1 MHEPEAAAAQGGL
14 RSSGKS
20 AGAPTAGDNTAILV
34 SLDFGAPDY
43 AESLEELRLL
53 AESAGVR
60 AIALVE
66 GRRQRPDASLFAGSG
81 KVEEIAAIV
90 AHHAELSE
98 DHQAP
103 MVIFNHDLSPAQM
116 RNLAAQLKTR
126 VIDRTM
132 LILDIFALRAQSHE
146 GKVQVELAQLKY
158 LSTRLVGMNQDMG
171 QQKFAVGARG
181 PGETQLE
188 LDRRKLDRR
197 VHLLQERLAKLKR
210 QRQVQRR
217 SRNRSDVMSVSIV
230 GYTNAGKSTL
240 FNRLTQADVYVANQ
254 LFATL
259 DTTSRRV
266 FIGAA
271 ADTSATPV
279 DSSFSSPE
287 TGQAGN
293 PPSGC
298 SHKGAAGGFVVLSD
312 TVGFIR
318 HLPHGLVAAFR
329 GTLEETAQADL
340 LLHVVDANSPER
352 FDQIAEVNK
361 VLQEIGAQHI
371 PQILVFNKI
380 DLQDLPA
387 GVQRDEYGRIARI
400 HLSAR
405 TGAGVDALR
414 AALAEMRDARAH
426 EAQNAPPQAWHPLDN

>member
-1 MHEPEAAAAQGGL
+1 MSE
-14 RSSGKS
+14 STT
-20 AGAPTAGDNTAILV
+20 TANTAVLV

-60 AIALVE
+60 MLALVE
-66 GRRQRPDASLFAGSG
+66 GKRQRPDPSTYAGSG
-81 KVEEIAAIV
+81 KVEEIAALV
-90 AHHAELSE
+90 EELE
-98 DHQAP
+98 AP
-103 MVIFNHDLSPAQM
+103 LVIFNHDLSPAQM
-116 RNLAAQLKTR
+116 RNLTAKIQTR

-158 LSTRLVGMNQDMG
+158 LSTRLVGMNMDMG

-197 VHLLQERLAKLKR
+197 VHLLNERLKQLKR
-210 QRQVQRR
+210 HREVQRKA
-217 SRNRSDVMSVSIV
+217 RNRADVMSVSIV

-240 FNRLTQADVYVANQ
+240 FNRLTNANVYVANQ

-259 DTTSRRV
+259 DTTARRI
-266 FIGAA
+266 FLEG
-271 ADTSATPV
+271 
-279 DSSFSSPE
+279 DSPR
-287 TGQAGN
+287 Q
-293 PPSGC
+293 
-298 SHKGAAGGFVVLSD
+298 VVLSD

-329 GTLEETAQADL
+329 STLEETAQADL
-340 LLHVVDANSPER
+340 LLHVVDVNSPER
-352 FDQIAEVNK
+352 HDQMAEVNK
-361 VLQEIGAQHI
+361 VLAEIGAQHI
-371 PQILVFNKI
+371 PQIVIYNKI
-380 DLQDLPA
+380 DQQGLEA
-387 GVQRDEYGRIARI
+387 GVKRNEYGKIASI

-405 TGAGVDALR
+405 TGAGLADLR
-414 AALAEMRDARAH
+414 AALAEVRDTPVADAKV
-426 EAQNAPPQAWHPLDN
+426 EEWHPLNDN

>member
-1 MHEPEAAAAQGGL
+1 
-14 RSSGKS
+14 
-20 AGAPTAGDNTAILV
+20 LV

-60 AIALVE
+60 TIALVE
-66 GRRQRPDASLFAGSG
+66 GKRQRPDASLFAGSG
-81 KVEEIAAIV
+81 KVDEIAAIV
-90 AHHAELSE
+90 EQHAELSE
-98 DHQAP
+98 QGQAP
-103 MVIFNHDLSPAQM
+103 LVIFNHDLSPAQM
-116 RNLAAQLKTR
+116 RNLTARIKAR

-146 GKVQVELAQLKY
+146 GKLQVELAQLKY

-171 QQKFAVGARG
+171 QQKYAVGARG

-188 LDRRKLDRR
+188 LDRRKLDKR
-197 VHLLQERLAKLKR
+197 VYLLNDRLLKLKR
-210 QRQVQRR
+210 HRQVQRR
-217 SRNRSDVMSVSIV
+217 ARNRSDVLSVSIV

-240 FNRLTQADVYVANQ
+240 FNRLTQAHVYVADQ

-259 DTTSRRV
+259 DTTSRKV
-266 FIGAA
+266 FIEG
-271 ADTSATPV
+271 
-279 DSSFSSPE
+279 
-287 TGQAGN
+287 TGQ
-293 PPSGC
+293 
-298 SHKGAAGGFVVLSD
+298 VVLSD

-329 GTLEETAQADL
+329 STLEETAQADL
-340 LLHVVDANSPER
+340 LLHVVDANSSER

-361 VLQEIGAQHI
+361 VLQEIDAQHI

-380 DLQDLPA
+380 DLQDTPA

-400 HLSAR
+400 FLSAK
-405 TGAGVDALR
+405 TGAGIDELR
-414 AALAEMRDARAH
+414 AALAEVRDARAKD
-426 EAQNAPPQAWHPLDN
+426 AQGAQAPQWHPLDNN

>member
-1 MHEPEAAAAQGGL
+1 MQDSKAAPARGSQRGGGVHTGVSL
-14 RSSGKS
+14 AEDHS
-20 AGAPTAGDNTAILV
+20 AILV

-60 AIALVE
+60 TIALVE
-66 GRRQRPDASLFAGSG
+66 GKRQRPDASLFAGSG
-81 KVEEIAAIV
+81 KVDEIAAIV
-90 AHHAELSE
+90 EEHVGIDE
-98 DHQAP
+98 QNPAP
-103 MVIFNHDLSPAQM
+103 LVIFNHDLSPAQM
-116 RNLAAQLKTR
+116 RNLTARIKAR

-188 LDRRKLDRR
+188 LDRRKLDSR
-197 VHLLQERLAKLKR
+197 VQLLNQRLRKLKQHR
-210 QRQVQRR
+210 QIQRR
-217 SRNRSDVMSVSIV
+217 ARNRADVMSVSIV

-240 FNRLTQADVYVANQ
+240 FNRMTQSQVYVADQ

-259 DTTSRRV
+259 DTTSRKV
-266 FIGAA
+266 FVEGA
-271 ADTSATPV
+271 
-279 DSSFSSPE
+279 
-287 TGQAGN
+287 GQ
-293 PPSGC
+293 
-298 SHKGAAGGFVVLSD
+298 VVLSD

-329 GTLEETAQADL
+329 STLEETAQADL
-340 LLHVVDANSPER
+340 LLHVVDANSSER

-380 DLQDLPA
+380 DLQDMPA
-387 GVQRDEYGRIARI
+387 GVLRDEYGRITRI
-400 HLSAR
+400 SLSAK
-405 TGAGVDALR
+405 TGAGIDELR
-414 AALAEMRDARAH
+414 ASLAEARDARAQD
-426 EAQNAPPQAWHPLDN
+426 AQGAQAPQWHPLDN